1 MQAPLIIS
9 TFVNMLRLIS
19 ICFIITL
26 SFTACYYDKAD
37 KLYPNASACDTAGMT
52 YITHV
57 KPIIKTNCLD
67 KGCHTTANPTDSII
81 LETYANVKSIATS
94 GKLINALKYTAGGS
108 KNMPPTG
115 KLSDCEIQR
124 VDAWIKRGSPEN

>member
-1 MQAPLIIS
+1 MQVRRIIS
-9 TFVNMLRLIS
+9 IFVNMLRLIS
-19 ICFIITL
+19 ICFII
-26 SFTACYYDKAD
+26 SFIITSCYYDKAD

-52 YITHV
+52 FNAHV

-67 KGCHTTANPTDSII
+67 KGCHTTANPTGSIV
-81 LETYANVKSIATS
+81 LETYANVKASTAS
-94 GKLINALKYTAGGS
+94 DKLINALKYTAGGS